1 MRLALVP
8 LLLLA
13 ACDAAGPSQ
22 TEQALAKA
30 DARAAEDGR
39 IACALAGAAT
49 FRRECIVERVAGPEG
64 MILTIRAPDGGFRR
78 LLVTQD
84 GRGVIAADGSVPA
97 VVSVA
102 GDRQIEVELDG
113 DRYLLPATVK

>member
-1 MRLALVP
+1 MRLALLP

-13 ACDAAGPSQ
+13 ACDAAGPSK
-22 TEQALAKA
+22 TEQALTKA

-39 IACALAGAAT
+39 IACALAGAAA
-49 FRRECIVERVAGPEG
+49 FKRECIVERVAGPEG

-84 GRGVIAADGSVPA
+84 GRGVIAADGAVPA